1 MLLVDAVHPTHAAR
15 AAGCWTAKDVRPAI
29 EQTTGRQRLN
39 IHGAIDL
46 ETGQTRM
53 IEAETID
60 AASTIKLLAGLE
72 ALYAT
77 TAPIDVPQPLC
88 VFITPRSSR
97 SGYPNPDDGSCCISF
112 HPTARISTPSSGY
125 GR

>member
-1 MLLVDAVHPTHAAR
+1 M
-15 AAGCWTAKDVRPAI
+15 AKDARLAI
-29 EQTTGRQRLN
+29 EQTTGRERLN

-53 IEAETID
+53 IEAQTID

-77 TAPIDVPQPLC
+77 SAPMH
-88 VFITPRSSR
+88 VFSTMRAIITTRSSR
-97 SGYPNPDDGSCCISF
+97 SGYPNRDDGSCCISF
-112 HPTARISTPSSGY
+112 HPTARISIPSSGY